1 LDNFE
6 WDVQKAH
13 ANWLKH
19 GVTFSDAVTALE
31 DEQALTIED
40 DHPHEQRFI
49 TIGSDAFGRLVVV
62 VYTYRSESIR
72 IISARK
78 ATPGEIRVYQ
88 EGES

>member
-6 WDVQKAH
+6 WDVQKAR

-31 DEQALTIED
+31 DERALTIED

-49 TIGSDAFGRLVVV
+49 TIGSDAFGRLLVV
-62 VYTYRSESIR
+62 VYTHRSESIR

-78 ATPGEIRVYQ
+78 AAPGEIKVYQ

>member
-1 LDNFE
+1 MDNFE
-6 WDVQKAH
+6 WDPQKAR

-19 GVTFSDAVTALE
+19 DVSFSDAVAALE

-49 TIGSDAFGRLVVV
+49 TLGCDAFGRLLVV
-62 VYTYRSESIR
+62 VYTYRSDTIR

-78 ATPGEIRVYQ
+78 ATPGEMKVYQ